1 MSLPN
6 LEELKKIHFLMEE
19 IVSLKLN
26 LSNLENEKIK
36 LTEEY
41 KQKKILAKE
50 NIRKEVADRKHR
62 EQAELALQKDNMA
75 EHQALENYIA
85 ETNSNLDRYFKSQD
99 FQDIVQ
105 QVIEKAET
113 QGQVEVFSDKSFIKL
128 IQSKYKPN
136 LSETWP
142 LAVTVN
148 SKIYNLDPET
158 LKQELLPRLAEF
170 YFSNS

>member
-19 IVSLKLN
+19 IASLKLN
-26 LSNLENEKIK
+26 LTNLENEKIK
-36 LTEEY
+36 LTDEY
-41 KQKKILAKE
+41 KHKKILAKG

-62 EQAELALQKDNMA
+62 EQAELVLQNYNLIEK
-75 EHQALENYIA
+75 QALENYIA
-85 ETNSNLDRYFKSQD
+85 EINSNLDRYFKSQD

-113 QGQVEVFSDKSFIKL
+113 QGQVEVFADKSFIKL

>member
-6 LEELKKIHFLMEE
+6 LEELKKIHFLMED

-26 LSNLENEKIK
+26 LTNLENEKVK

-41 KQKKILAKE
+41 KHKKILAKE
-50 NIRKEVADRKHR
+50 NIRKEVADRKNR
-62 EQAELALQKDNMA
+62 ELAELALQNENMV
-75 EHQALENYIA
+75 EHQALEKYID
-85 ETNSNLDRYFKSQD
+85 ETNLVLDKYFKSQD

-105 QVIEKAET
+105 QVIEKAEA
-113 QGQVEVFSDKSFIKL
+113 QGQVEVFADAGLIKL

-158 LKQELLPRLAEF
+158 LKQELIPKLAEF